1 MYIHVNTEGVVIDAT
16 EEKLL
21 VGKNPTTGKKVILKR
36 KTDEAIGVIGSND
49 VIRQLAKA
57 AIEVGFYTVYDLIP
71 VSVLPEDYEPGKYVY
86 SNGKFSLY
94 EGTAPK
100 DIKTLTEE
108 NAALTERADGT
119 DIILDDLLT
128 NVIPSITP

>member
-1 MYIHVNTEGVVIDAT
+1 MFIHVNTEGVVIDAT

-21 VGKNPTTGKKVILKR
+21 VGKHPATGKKIILKR

-49 VIRQLAKA
+49 TVRQLAKA
-57 AIEVGFYTVYDLIP
+57 AVEVGFYTVQDVIP
-71 VSVLPEDYEPGKYVY
+71 VAELPEDYEPNKYVY
-86 SNGKFSLY
+86 SGGEFSLY

-108 NAALTERADGT
+108 NAALEERVDGT
-119 DIILDDLLT
+119 DMILDDLLT